1 MSPWYASASP
11 FVVAEVFGRDRQGF
25 PSARKASDCTGWRS
39 RPPWTA
45 SEHSI
50 CPVARTCILGEGAKH
65 RDELAQFQSNLLT
78 KNTDLT
84 EQIHTL
90 SQTMSTLTQEVHEA
104 TCKGDTSPG

>member
-1 MSPWYASASP
+1 LASISVSLQAKES
-11 FVVAEVFGRDRQGF
+11 
-25 PSARKASDCTGWRS
+25 
-39 RPPWTA
+39 PPWTA